1 LVANIQTLSS
11 GLPTT
16 DRVSTT
22 PKSTELRKSLS
33 SKICSNINIFVDN
46 YYQGI
51 LKNVNE
57 MKKEESKSMR
67 SILSKHN
74 LEMPESQSNDNMS
87 TLNIV
92 QNFYDNLI
100 DKIESLK
107 NIKSFEKI
115 ISEKNITLA
124 NSESNRTLVP

>member
-11 GLPTT
+11 GLPST
-16 DRVSTT
+16 DRLSTT

-67 SILSKHN
+67 SILSRHN

>member
-11 GLPTT
+11 GLPST
-16 DRVSTT
+16 DRLSTT